1 MLMILKSIL
10 TELSTIFIYDGDKI
24 KKKIKTNLFDIL
36 EKNISIKIK

>member
-1 MLMILKSIL
+1 MILKSIL
-10 TELSTIFIYDGDKI
+10 KELSTIFIYDDDKI

>member
-1 MLMILKSIL
+1 MILKSIL
-10 TELSTIFIYDGDKI
+10 TELSAIFIYDGDKI

>member
-1 MLMILKSIL
+1 MILKSIL
-10 TELSTIFIYDGDKI
+10 TELSTIFIYDDD